1 MKKKMK
7 RIILTSGILII
18 HIFSYGSTALVR
30 GSRRAIQL
38 SGNNLMNLAAPAVPS
53 VNSQSVP
60 IDSNYS
66 FQPMQTHQFKNQ
78 AVSSAPINI
87 QKKSFSTQSDSQ
99 SLAKIPS
106 ENERASYFKN
116 LNIDGLNNKDIAQLV
131 DNTKYF
137 SYKDLQD
144 VNTEAQ
150 KKFLSRRMNETP
162 FDDFNL
168 SIWEFL
174 YSTSFTQAERID
186 WLHRLLDDQSDS
198 INIPLIERLF
208 STHEHVAQRGNLV
221 RIIDNARSKVGNKP
235 LDTLSI
241 RNAILDFEFREKK
254 SMMDKSKTKD
264 LVYDEKLNESITI
277 HYEKGKLRSI
287 ALHEASHA
295 LAQIESSIPFFV
307 STVTVEP
314 RPGFLGFMYPNSS
327 YRNIGVNSLS
337 NQQLLQEV
345 IIFLAGTVGE
355 QVFDTYRYQGYSH
368 EMLTDTNRIYDFLS
382 SRIGAGRD
390 FKYTLDYARYIAI
403 CEGYRDPYIGARV
416 KEIIA
421 DCYIKT
427 YKLISANKD
436 VIEKLAD
443 AAMEKGTLHEDEI
456 YAIVDKPRPLHDF
469 EQGAMTES
477 ESAAFSQYRFP
488 EQKINAKAAV
498 DAIKISPQNNVSA
511 SMNATIKNN
520 STSGITAKNDV
531 VPDAIK
537 QKYEYDAQGK
547 YVGNQGYRNEK
558 GELLEVD

>member
-1 MKKKMK
+1 MKNRMK

-60 IDSNYS
+60 IHSNYS

-78 AVSSAPINI
+78 AISSAPINI
-87 QKKSFSTQSDSQ
+87 QKKSFSTQSDNQ
-99 SLAKIPS
+99 NLAKIPS
-106 ENERASYFKN
+106 GNERALYFKN
-116 LNIDGLNNKDIAQLV
+116 LNINGLDDKDIAKLV
-131 DNTKYF
+131 DDTKYF
-137 SYKDLQD
+137 SYKDLQE
-144 VNTEAQ
+144 VSAKAQ
-150 KKFLSRRMNETP
+150 QIFLLQPDMPFIFCLSMPVASFKSRDMAP
-162 FDDFNL
+162 
-168 SIWEFL
+168 S
-174 YSTSFTQAERID
+174 ERID

-198 INIPLIERLF
+198 INIPLIERLSLPLRSRRQF
-208 STHEHVAQRGNLV
+208 MSMIHIAQNY
-221 RIIDNARSKVGNKP
+221 AGNKS
-235 LDTLSI
+235 LDIVSI
-241 RNAILDFEFREKK
+241 RKAILDFENGEKK
-254 SMMDKSKTKD
+254 PMPDKSETSYKD
-264 LVYDEKLNESITI
+264 YEIKSGKYEEITI
-277 HYEKGKLRSI
+277 HYEKGKLRST

-314 RPGFLGFMYPNSS
+314 RPGYDGCMYPSLS

-337 NQQLLQEV
+337 NQQNLQS
-345 IIFLAGTVGE
+345 IIVSLAGTVGE
-355 QVFDTYRYQGYSH
+355 QIFDTYRYQGYSH
-368 EMLTDTNRIYDFLS
+368 EMLTDTNKIYDFLS
-382 SRIGAGRD
+382 SRIGAGGD
-390 FKYTLDYARYIAI
+390 FKHAVKYATGIAKN
-403 CEGYRDPYIGARV
+403 EGYRDPYIGARV

-436 VIEKLAD
+436 IIEKLAD

-477 ESAAFSQYRFP
+477 ESATFSQYRFP

-520 STSGITAKNDV
+520 STSGITPENDV
-531 VPDAIK
+531 VSDASK

-547 YVGNQGYRNEK
+547 YVGNEGYRNEK